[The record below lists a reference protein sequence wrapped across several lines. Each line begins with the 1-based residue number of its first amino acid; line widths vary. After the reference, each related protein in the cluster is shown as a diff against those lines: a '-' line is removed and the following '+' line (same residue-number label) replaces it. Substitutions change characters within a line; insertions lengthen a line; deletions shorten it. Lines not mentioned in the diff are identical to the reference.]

1 MPEVNL
7 DIKAQFGEVLAGLK
21 SMSNSLDKLD
31 EQGKEFGSNVSEAFN
46 KVAAGAS
53 KAAAPLKQQR
63 GLIEDIE
70 QSIKEWEIAQH
81 KATDVKDIEKY
92 NRKIAEAKQH
102 LQEYQTKGLPA
113 MKEVN
118 KQATVGDKVFR
129 KLGATIAAAFSV
141 AMIMNFAKKS
151 FEAYQQ
157 QVKAE
162 AKLLTALKG
171 RKQAQ
176 QELIEQANDLQ
187 KATGKADED
196 IIQAQA
202 TMTKQFGQNEAAI
215 KELMP
220 LIVDWAVLNDTDV
233 VSAAEQVSKAVYG
246 SGMEFKRMGV
256 TLEGAKGSAERYNSV
271 LSVLNERAKGQAAA
285 AKEAEGG
292 VADLRVAWDEF
303 KETVGGL
310 IRKSGVLEK
319 LAEQMNIISNSV
331 SFADDLEKLGEASKK
346 IVEKQVKLNQLTG
359 RGSGITDTRCSS
371 SEE

>member
-118 KQATVGDKVFR
+118 KQATVGEKVFN

-141 AMIMNFAKKS
+141 HMIINFAKKAW
-151 FEAYQQ
+151 EAYQMQ
-157 QVKAE
+157 IKAE
-162 AKLLTALKG
+162 TKLLTALKG
-171 RKQAQ
+171 RKDAQ
-176 QELIEQANDLQ
+176 QDLIKQANQLQ
-187 KATGKADED
+187 KATGIADDE
-196 IIQAQA
+196 IIRAQA
-202 TMTKQFGQNEAAI
+202 AMTKQFGQNADAI
-215 KELMP
+215 KALMP
-220 LIVDWAVLNDTDV
+220 LVVDWAAFNETDV

-246 SGMEFKRMGV
+246 SGMEFKRMGI
-256 TLEGAKGSAERYNSV
+256 TLEGSKGSVERFDGV
-271 LSVLNERAKGQAAA
+271 MQILNKTVKGQATAL
-285 AKEAEGG
+285 KDAEGG
-292 VADLRVAWDEF
+292 IADLRVVWDEF
-303 KETVGGL
+303 LESTGKKL
-310 IRKSGVLEK
+310 KDSGVTEFLDK
-319 LAEQMNIISNSV
+319 LLSGNLFTGIFGKDYGIRTGQYTKSLWIS
-331 SFADDLEKLGEASKK
+331 
-346 IVEKQVKLNQLTG
+346 
-359 RGSGITDTRCSS
+359 
-371 SEE
+371 